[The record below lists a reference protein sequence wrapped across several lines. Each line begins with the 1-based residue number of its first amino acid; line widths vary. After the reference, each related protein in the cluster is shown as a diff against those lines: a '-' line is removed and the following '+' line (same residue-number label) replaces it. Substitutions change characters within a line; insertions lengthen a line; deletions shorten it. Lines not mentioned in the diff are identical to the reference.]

1 MLDRIRSLAAFE
13 AFVPADFA
21 AEVARELPGSTTLAD
36 LAAGDAALVAA
47 LQAIDELAAR
57 MMRLHIDHIAPA
69 MPLPTRRVFAS
80 TIVTYRDKLDVL
92 ADRVRATG
100 ADAAPIVEAARATL
114 AVRDAARDAV
124 LAVVRE
130 RARTSITQADER
142 ARDIK
147 LEDAQRKQ
155 WSRAR
160 RDLEAITDEP
170 ARILA
175 APMATRMAAW
185 DDQLDEP
192 PEKPEPTLAELIELD

>member
-21 AEVARELPGSTTLAD
+21 AELAHELPGATTLID
-36 LAAGDAALVAA
+36 LASRDATFVTA

-57 MMRLHIDHIAPA
+57 VMRLHIDDIAPG
-69 MPLPTRRVFAS
+69 MPMPTRRVFAS
-80 TIVTYRDKLDVL
+80 TIVSYRDKLDVL

-100 ADAAPIVEAARATL
+100 ADPAPIVEAARATL
-114 AVRDAARDAV
+114 AVRDATRDAV
-124 LAVVRE
+124 LALVRE
-130 RARTSITQADER
+130 RAMTSIREADER
-142 ARDIK
+142 ARDVK
-147 LEDAQRKQ
+147 LDDAQRKQ

-160 RDLEAITDEP
+160 RDLEAIANEP
-170 ARILA
+170 AQILA

-192 PEKPEPTLAELIELD
+192 AAKPEPTLAELIELD